1 MHSGVDFTEIQRMA
15 PAFSRAVG
23 KSREEA
29 KRLLL
34 IFAGV
39 ERLRDLDE
47 RSAHEVECYMRSV
60 IKLHEKG
67 GRWRSTES
75 I

>member
-1 MHSGVDFTEIQRMA
+1 MA
-15 PAFSRAVG
+15 PVFSRAVG

-39 ERLRDLDE
+39 ERLRDLDD
-47 RSAHEVECYMRSV
+47 SAAHEVECYMRSV
-60 IKLHEKG
+60 IKLHERG
-67 GRWRSTES
+67 GKCRSTES